1 MTFFTTIAKER
12 LRKDGFA
19 RNQINALVA
28 IRFQTESFVF
38 VILGLVS
45 SFQGITMNVVP
56 LSQPN
61 PWLIEL
67 LTDLLARAEQGDLY
81 SLVYCAEKRGGDIET
96 GFTTHMNRMMMVA
109 GLEKAKFTLLT
120 EMNRD
125 SSCVEI
131 DNGS

>member
-1 MTFFTTIAKER
+1 MMR
-12 LRKDGFA
+12 DGFA

-38 VILGLVS
+38 VILCLVS
-45 SFQGITMNVVP
+45 SSKGLPMNIVP

-109 GLEKAKFTLLT
+109 GLEKAKFTLLA

-125 SSCVEI
+125 SSCTEI
-131 DNGS
+131 EDGL

>member
-1 MTFFTTIAKER
+1 
-12 LRKDGFA
+12 
-19 RNQINALVA
+19 
-28 IRFQTESFVF
+28 
-38 VILGLVS
+38 
-45 SFQGITMNVVP
+45 MNIVP

-109 GLEKAKFTLLT
+109 GLEKAKFTLLA

-125 SSCVEI
+125 SSCTEI
-131 DNGS
+131 EDGL

>member
-1 MTFFTTIAKER
+1 MTKPIYAP
-12 LRKDGFA
+12 A
-19 RNQINALVA
+19 A
-28 IRFQTESFVF
+28 IRSQQEFPDS
-38 VILGLVS
+38 VILGLVFL
-45 SFQGITMNVVP
+45 FQGLPMNIVP

-109 GLEKAKFTLLT
+109 GLEKAKFTLLA

-125 SSCVEI
+125 SSCTEI
-131 DNGS
+131 EDGL